1 MESAD
6 HSACCGH
13 KSATTAL
20 HQTVDE
26 IEFER
31 GIWKAVIDAD
41 LGRVKELLGR
51 DRTCI
56 NKRDNSGYTALVRV
70 SHLSHLNGCFP
81 IWVAV
86 LQASQLN
93 QRVPSYCILYVI
105 PVKAILLEVRLDGIS
120 PPFLIYVEISY
131 LSNVFIFL
139 LSIYMAKPLDSPL
152 PHAHRDW
159 FHFRFLSNVLI
170 SHMIFPIDI
179 LDVPQHS
186 HLCDFYPI
194 FLSLCNGPG
203 FVSIQE
209 RRSYSCFIKKILEFS
224 WNLLITQ

>member
-26 IEFER
+26 MEFER

-70 SHLSHLNGCFP
+70 SHLSHLSGCCP
-81 IWVAV
+81 I
-86 LQASQLN
+86 
-93 QRVPSYCILYVI
+93 
-105 PVKAILLEVRLDGIS
+105 
-120 PPFLIYVEISY
+120 
-131 LSNVFIFL
+131 
-139 LSIYMAKPLDSPL
+139 
-152 PHAHRDW
+152 
-159 FHFRFLSNVLI
+159 
-170 SHMIFPIDI
+170 
-179 LDVPQHS
+179 
-186 HLCDFYPI
+186 
-194 FLSLCNGPG
+194 
-203 FVSIQE
+203 
-209 RRSYSCFIKKILEFS
+209 
-224 WNLLITQ
+224 

>member
-26 IEFER
+26 MEFER

-70 SHLSHLNGCFP
+70 PHLSHLSCCFP

-86 LQASQLN
+86 LQASQPNKRSSISLIKWHSSTALPLRTQLN
-93 QRVPSYCILYVI
+93 FPVGKFQSVPVI
-105 PVKAILLEVRLDGIS
+105 SKSMHPEL
-120 PPFLIYVEISY
+120 
-131 LSNVFIFL
+131 
-139 LSIYMAKPLDSPL
+139 
-152 PHAHRDW
+152 
-159 FHFRFLSNVLI
+159 
-170 SHMIFPIDI
+170 HMQSFT
-179 LDVPQHS
+179 
-186 HLCDFYPI
+186 
-194 FLSLCNGPG
+194 
-203 FVSIQE
+203 
-209 RRSYSCFIKKILEFS
+209 RSFE
-224 WNLLITQ
+224 